1 MPDHDR
7 DPLDLIDLFYFCL
20 IITLLWSL

>member
-1 MPDHDR
+1 MPDRDR
-7 DPLDLIDLFYFCL
+7 DPLDLVDLFYFCL